1 MGASD
6 IMAWKVFCIEPAK
19 IKEIDEA
26 LKDDIVSRQSIYI
39 RDAKALG
46 LDNKV
51 RYVLVEGDAKAVD
64 RAVEIFT
71 KFAKIAPENEGN
83 DVRNRIKSFEE
94 DAASGIGNIFGE

>member
-1 MGASD
+1 
-6 IMAWKVFCIEPAK
+6 MAWKVFSVEPAK

-46 LDNKV
+46 LENKV
-51 RYVLVEGDAKAVD
+51 RYVLVEGDTKAVD

-71 KFAKIAPENEGN
+71 KFANVAADEEGN
-83 DVRNRIKSFEE
+83 EVRNRIKSFED
-94 DAASGIGNIFGE
+94 DAAYGIGNIFGD